1 MSRDWVH
8 DSKYDLHGMNVMLAA
23 EKMCKSPHWLAALN
37 AGRAHRGKAEKT
49 GCQAAA
55 LLWKRTGRSQGA
67 CGDAGVRF
75 RKTTKEGWHSTGK
88 GGPRYGVTVSARRS
102 ASRGGVLETMLHE
115 IVHVVHL
122 SDMRAPVVNGVRR
135 PHGMDFNLIM
145 CHMAK
150 MMWGFPLTPTQAG
163 YSTGKGYRP
172 SRRLE
177 EWLHSEIKAGNPRI
191 ERWLNGCQVIGRG
204 CGSGLR

>member
-23 EKMCKSPHWLAALN
+23 EKMCKSSHWLDALN
-37 AGRAHRGKAEKT
+37 AGRAHRGLAGKT
-49 GCQAAA
+49 ECQTAA
-55 LLWKRTGRSQGA
+55 LLWKRTKRSKGA
-67 CGDAGVRF
+67 CGDAGIRF
-75 RKTTKEGWHSTGK
+75 RKSTREGWGAGGR
-88 GGPRYGVTVSARRS
+88 GGPSYGVTVSARRS

-122 SDMRAPVVNGVRR
+122 SDMRSPVVQGVRR
-135 PHGMDFNLIM
+135 PHDLDFNLIM

-150 MMWGFPLTPTQAG
+150 ALWGFPLTPEQAG
-163 YSTGKGYRP
+163 FSVGKGYRP

-177 EWLHSEIKAGNPRI
+177 EWIHEQIKSGNPRVG
-191 ERWLNGCQVIGRG
+191 RWL
-204 CGSGLR
+204 SGLEYSNQRGE